1 MKSKTK
7 TLLIAIGIVAGTV
20 TGVHLIYSLL
30 TYWGKERALNHGE
43 EHSYELRPERGRIID
58 MANNVLAQTD
68 TVYDVHL
75 DPQVWVN
82 SNRIDD
88 EWESEIRRLVPCLA
102 EMLPVRDSIGWLDY
116 LEEGR
121 KSGRRYISIA
131 EGLTKDQ
138 LLAIQSLPVFEL
150 PPYRGGRI
158 IEPRFVRDYPF
169 GSLARRTIGYTK
181 GDSLKIGLE
190 KTYDQ
195 FLSGHPGYETIRY
208 GRYEGQDI
216 RKVKESILAQNGMD
230 IHSTLSMNATS
241 IADSVLRTAIQNHAD
256 IKAGCF
262 VLMNVKT
269 GAIHVMTNLTKT
281 EEGIFELYNY
291 AIGRT
296 YDPGSLAQA
305 MTYAA
310 ILSDGHLHTL
320 QETIPTNHGRIP
332 NLNQDAQIVDY
343 ERTHSTNSIAI
354 QDGFALSSRYV
365 PAYLVQRYY
374 YQKPEKFIE
383 HLRTYCP
390 EMNFEL
396 DGLGVNNIP
405 TPKSPGWNDMTLQ
418 NLSYG
423 YNLSLTPL
431 SVLSFYN
438 SIANKGS
445 MVQPFL
451 LDRIVRDNGEVVFSN
466 KPKIMGQVMPEN
478 VADTLSEA
486 LKYAT
491 QDGPGR
497 VANNWNQ
504 MIVGKSGISPLP
516 VAEGI
521 EEGIDIY
528 HDKEGRRKYA
538 ATFVGYFPQEA
549 PEYGVICVLFSER
562 TKKNFYAGSLP
573 ANLVNDFVNQLVK

>member
-1 MKSKTK
+1 MRTQNK
-7 TLLIAIGIVAGTV
+7 TLLTAAIIVLGTAL
-20 TGVHLIYSLL
+20 GVHLVYELY
-30 TYWGKERALNHGE
+30 TYCAKERAYKIGE
-43 EHSYELRPERGRIID
+43 EHTYQLRPERGRIID
-58 MANNVLAQTD
+58 IAGNVVAKTD
-68 TVYDVHL
+68 TVYDVHF
-75 DPQVWVN
+75 DPVAW
-82 SNRIDD
+82 SESHRDTTI
-88 EWESEIRRLVPCLA
+88 WESEIRDLA
-102 EMLPVRDSIGWLDY
+102 SCFAGSFLERDANGWVGFI
-116 LEEGR
+116 EEGR
-121 KSGRRYISIA
+121 EKGRRYLSVTK
-131 EGLTKDQ
+131 GLSKEQVDTIKSFP
-138 LLAIQSLPVFEL
+138 LFSLPS
-150 PPYRGGRI
+150 YRSGLI
-158 IEPRFVRDYPF
+158 IEPRYVRIYPY
-169 GSLARRTIGYTK
+169 GTLARRTLGYMK

-195 FLSGHPGYETIRY
+195 FLSGHPGHETIRY

-241 IADSVLRTAIQNHAD
+241 IADSVLRAAIQNHAD
-256 IKAGCF
+256 IEAGCF
-262 VLMNVKT
+262 VLMDVKT
-269 GAIHVMTNLTKT
+269 GAIHVMTNLAKT
-281 EEGIFELYNY
+281 EHGIFELYNY

-296 YDPGSLAQA
+296 YEPGSLAQA

-310 ILSDGHLHTL
+310 ILSDGHLHSL
-320 QETIPTNHGRIP
+320 QDTIPTNHGKIP
-332 NLNQDAQIVDY
+332 NLKQDAHIIDY
-343 ERTHSTNSIAI
+343 ERTNSTNSIAI

-374 YQKPEKFIE
+374 CQKPEKFIE

-390 EMNFEL
+390 KLNFEL

-405 TPKSPGWNDMTLQ
+405 TPKSPGWNDMTLPI
-418 NLSYG
+418 LSYG
-423 YNLSLTPL
+423 YNLSVTPL
-431 SVLSFYN
+431 SILSFYN

-451 LDRIVRDNGEVVFSN
+451 LDRIVRDNGEVVFTN
-466 KPKIMGQVMPEN
+466 KPIIMGQVMPEN

-491 QDGPGR
+491 KDGPGR
-497 VANNWNQ
+497 VAKNWDQ

-538 ATFVGYFPQEA
+538 ATFVGYFPHEA
-549 PEYGVICVLFSER
+549 PEYSVICVLFSER
-562 TKKNFYAGSLP
+562 TKQNFYAGSLP